1 VRGMPSFGLEETM
14 RYGATAFQGDLS
26 GAETASP
33 ETADEFAQ
41 HVIEA
46 ICHASVTPSVGRRT
60 FERCMRALDLG
71 STARIGFRHPAKAE
85 AIDMIWRE
93 RERLFEDYNASPDK
107 LRFLA
112 TLPWVGPVTKHSLAR
127 RLGVYA
133 EHAQRA
139 VA

>member
-1 VRGMPSFGLEETM
+1 MPSFGLEETM
-14 RYGATAFQGDLS
+14 RDGANAFRGDVS
-26 GAETASP
+26 GVEITSP

-46 ICHASVTPSVGRRT
+46 ICHASVTPGVGRRT
-60 FERCMRALDLG
+60 FERCMRALSLG
-71 STARIGFRHPAKAE
+71 STARVGFRHPAKAG
-85 AIDMIWRE
+85 AIDRIWHE
-93 RERLFEDYNASPDK
+93 REHLFEDYNASPDK

-133 EHAQRA
+133 EHGQRA

>member
-1 VRGMPSFGLEETM
+1 MPSLGFEDWSGFGVPI
-14 RYGATAFQGDLS
+14 DD
-26 GAETASP
+26 AEGP
-33 ETADEFAQ
+33 QPQTADAFAAE
-41 HVIEA
+41 VIHA

-60 FERCMRALDLG
+60 FERCMRALSLG
-71 STARIGFRHPAKAE
+71 ATARVGFRHPAKAE
-85 AIDMIWRE
+85 SIDLIWRE
-93 RERLFEDYNASPDK
+93 RERLFEEYNAAPDK

-133 EHAQRA
+133 EHGQRA

>member
-1 VRGMPSFGLEETM
+1 MPSFGLEETM

-107 LRFLA
+107 LRFLV

>member
-1 VRGMPSFGLEETM
+1 MPSFGIEETM
-14 RYGATAFQGDLS
+14 RYGANAFQEGIS
-26 GAETASP
+26 GAEIAAP

-46 ICHASVTPSVGRRT
+46 ICHASVTPSIGRRT
-60 FERCMRALDLG
+60 FERCMRALSLG
-71 STARIGFRHPAKAE
+71 STVRVGFRHPAKAE
-85 AIDMIWRE
+85 AIDRVWHE
-93 RERLFEDYNASPDK
+93 RERLFEDYNGCPDK

-127 RLGVYA
+127 RLGIYA
-133 EHAQRA
+133 EHGQRA

>member
-1 VRGMPSFGLEETM
+1 MPSFGLEETM
-14 RYGATAFQGDLS
+14 RYGANGFQGDIS
-26 GAETASP
+26 GAEMSSP
-33 ETADEFAQ
+33 ETADDFAQ
-41 HVIEA
+41 HVIES
-46 ICHASVTPSVGRRT
+46 ICHASVTPGVGRRT
-60 FERCMRALDLG
+60 FERCMRALSLG
-71 STARIGFRHPAKAE
+71 STARVGFRHPAKTE

-93 RERLFEDYNASPDK
+93 RERLFDEYNASPDK

-133 EHAQRA
+133 EHGQRA

>member
-1 VRGMPSFGLEETM
+1 MPSFGLEETM
-14 RYGATAFQGDLS
+14 RYGANAFQGAGS
-26 GAETASP
+26 GADNAAP

-41 HVIEA
+41 HVIET
-46 ICHASVTPSVGRRT
+46 ICHASVTPGIGRRT

-71 STARIGFRHPAKAE
+71 STARVAFRHPAKAE
-85 AIDMIWRE
+85 AIDTVWRE
-93 RERLFEDYNASPDK
+93 RERLFEEYNACPDK

-127 RLGVYA
+127 RLGIYA
-133 EHAQRA
+133 EHGQRA

>member
-1 VRGMPSFGLEETM
+1 MPGFGLEQMM
-14 RYGATAFQGDLS
+14 RAGAFQGDIS
-26 GAETASP
+26 GAEIAAP

-41 HVIEA
+41 HVIDT

-60 FERCMRALDLG
+60 FERCMRALDFG
-71 STARIGFRHPAKAE
+71 STARVGFRHPAKAE

-93 RERLFEDYNASPDK
+93 RERLFDEYKASQDK

-112 TLPWVGPVTKHSLAR
+112 TLPWIGPVTKHSLAR
-127 RLGVYA
+127 RLGLFT
-133 EHAQRA
+133 EHGQRA

>member
-1 VRGMPSFGLEETM
+1 MPSFGLEETM
-14 RYGATAFQGDLS
+14 RYGATAFQEDVS
-26 GAETASP
+26 GAETGSP

-60 FERCMRALDLG
+60 FERCMRALTFG
-71 STARIGFRHPAKAE
+71 STARVGFRHPAKAE
-85 AIDMIWRE
+85 AIDRVWRE
-93 RERLFEDYNASPDK
+93 RERLFDDYNACPDK

-133 EHAQRA
+133 EHGQRA

>member
-1 VRGMPSFGLEETM
+1 MPSFGLEETM
-14 RYGATAFQGDLS
+14 RYGANAFQEDIS
-26 GAETASP
+26 GAETTSP

-41 HVIEA
+41 HVIDA

-60 FERCMRALDLG
+60 FERCMRALSLG

-93 RERLFEDYNASPDK
+93 RERLFDEYNASPDK

-112 TLPWVGPVTKHSLAR
+112 ALPWVGGVTKHSLAR

>member
-1 VRGMPSFGLEETM
+1 MPSFGLEETM
-14 RYGATAFQGDLS
+14 RYGAKAFQEDIS
-26 GAETASP
+26 GAETTSP

-41 HVIEA
+41 HVVDA

-60 FERCMRALDLG
+60 FERCMRALSLG
-71 STARIGFRHPAKAE
+71 STVRVGFRHPAKAE

-93 RERLFEDYNASPDK
+93 RERLFDEYNASPDK
-107 LRFLA
+107 LHFLA
-112 TLPWVGPVTKHSLAR
+112 ALPWVGPVTKHSLAR

>member
-1 VRGMPSFGLEETM
+1 M
-14 RYGATAFQGDLS
+14 RYGANAFQREVS
-26 GAETASP
+26 GAETATP

-46 ICHASVTPSVGRRT
+46 ICHASVTPTVGRRT
-60 FERCMRALDLG
+60 FERCMRALSLG
-71 STARIGFRHPAKAE
+71 STVRIGLRHPTKAE
-85 AIDMIWRE
+85 AIDTIWRE
-93 RERLFEDYNASPDK
+93 RESLFEEYIASPDK
-107 LRFLA
+107 LHFLA
-112 TLPWVGPVTKHSLAR
+112 TLPWVGSVTKHSLAR

>member
-1 VRGMPSFGLEETM
+1 MPSFGLEETM